1 LVIDLTL
8 LGVGKNLV
16 GVRQLL
22 ELLRGIGVVLVLV
35 CMKAKAFRVSQEGS
49 RR

>member
-1 LVIDLTL
+1 LVVDLTL

-22 ELLRGIGVVLVLV
+22 ELLRSLGVVLVLV
-35 CMKAKAFRVSQEGS
+35 CMGAKAFRVSQDGS
-49 RR
+49 GS